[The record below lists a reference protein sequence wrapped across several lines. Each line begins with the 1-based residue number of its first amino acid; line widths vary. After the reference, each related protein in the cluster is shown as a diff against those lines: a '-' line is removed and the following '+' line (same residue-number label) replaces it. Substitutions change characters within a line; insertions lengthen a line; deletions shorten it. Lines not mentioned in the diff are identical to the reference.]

1 MLEFQLVKF
10 IYNQKYNMT
19 MFENLT
25 KTELY
30 TILTGVFTAC
40 LIISNT
46 VASKTFV
53 LFSFTL
59 PSAVLI
65 FPVIYIISD
74 VLAEVYGYEK
84 ARRVIILGFF
94 MNLVAVIYY
103 NIAIWLPAPS
113 FFENAAAFEIVLGST
128 FRLLIAGFAAYI
140 VGSLVNAKLMTYL
153 KEWNEDKLFFRC
165 IVSTLFGEGL
175 DALIFITIGFFGTMP
190 TEALAVMIIVQAL
203 FKTVY
208 EIIVYPVTRKV
219 IVGVK
224 ELPEI

>member
-1 MLEFQLVKF
+1 MLEFQFVKF

-153 KEWNEDKLFFRC
+153 KEWNEDKQSHGSMESLETKR
-165 IVSTLFGEGL
+165 LKGL
-175 DALIFITIGFFGTMP
+175 KRVHCPSWRA
-190 TEALAVMIIVQAL
+190 
-203 FKTVY
+203 
-208 EIIVYPVTRKV
+208 
-219 IVGVK
+219 
-224 ELPEI
+224 